1 MLSSS
6 GRHFG
11 GQHALYRR
19 VGSSTYYLVAC
30 FHLKCTCL
38 QATLSAKPFFMK
50 KVDVVADIVIS
61 ISQVLGAVAVLAI
74 GATLLGI
81 ALGKIRV

>member
-1 MLSSS
+1 M
-6 GRHFG
+6 
-11 GQHALYRR
+11 
-19 VGSSTYYLVAC
+19 
-30 FHLKCTCL
+30 
-38 QATLSAKPFFMK
+38 
-50 KVDVVADIVIS
+50 ADIVIS